1 MRDEETMTTS
11 IPVQSAASY
20 ANVLAY
26 AAPGKDMVS
35 RDQKVDPTPRI
46 PSRPNLS
53 RQPGDKP
60 EPQDYIVLLP
70 SRKNEAGPTYSDLNP
85 AKPRKAG

>member
-1 MRDEETMTTS
+1 MTTS

-20 ANVLAY
+20 APVLAF
-26 AAPGKDMVS
+26 ASLGSESVA
-35 RDQKVDPTPRI
+35 RDQKVEPPPRL
-46 PSRPNLS
+46 PSRPNLG

-60 EPQDYIVLLP
+60 APEDYITYLP
-70 SRKNEAGPTYSDLNP
+70 RSKDEAGPTYSDLNP